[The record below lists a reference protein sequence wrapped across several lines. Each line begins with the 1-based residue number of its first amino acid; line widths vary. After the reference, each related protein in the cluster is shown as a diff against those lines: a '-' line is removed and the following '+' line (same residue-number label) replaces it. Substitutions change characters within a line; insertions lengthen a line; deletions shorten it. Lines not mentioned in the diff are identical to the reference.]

1 MNLLSTE
8 NEWFRNK
15 GSDQDVVISS
25 KIEIH
30 RNLRDFLFPDKLN
43 TEDLERVKSLVIDA
57 FNKVSDNGKYDYVNV
72 DQLDLQS
79 RRILASQG
87 VFLHEDTGKNGLGV
101 FFSGIPGIET
111 VVNNVDHIRITG
123 DAAGL
128 EFSTLYPRLKHI
140 ESQLGK
146 NLIFSSSPDIGFHTA
161 FLKNSGTGIV
171 CGLFVQLPGL
181 YMSEMLDRVIRDFLS
196 NGLSI
201 VGNFKQGTTLTDGY
215 IYQIKF
221 NDPESFNDDQAVISK
236 INECAEKL
244 INLER
249 SSLNHIIS
257 NQPVFLKD
265 RILKAY
271 YVLSKSLFINYEELL
286 NHLAFARVGIYSGWL
301 KGIKY
306 SDLTSLIFLT
316 TTGQLKFELNILG
329 REKLGLEK
337 ELISEVNILDRLRGE
352 KAKSVFQKCKI
363 LI

>member
-1 MNLLSTE
+1 MKLEKQSVAWQSNSMGK
-8 NEWFRNK
+8 F
-15 GSDQDVVISS
+15 
-25 KIEIH
+25 
-30 RNLRDFLFPDKLN
+30 DK
-43 TEDLERVKSLVIDA
+43 VKL
-57 FNKVSDNGKYDYVNV
+57 K
-72 DQLDLQS
+72 
-79 RRILASQG
+79 
-87 VFLHEDTGKNGLGV
+87 
-101 FFSGIPGIET
+101 
-111 VVNNVDHIRITG
+111 VNNFAIDMLLNYLGHN
-123 DAAGL
+123 
-128 EFSTLYPRLKHI
+128 FSK
-140 ESQLGK
+140 
-146 NLIFSSSPDIGFHTA
+146 
-161 FLKNSGTGIV
+161 
-171 CGLFVQLPGL
+171 
-181 YMSEMLDRVIRDFLS
+181 
-196 NGLSI
+196 
-201 VGNFKQGTTLTDGY
+201 
-215 IYQIKF
+215 
-221 NDPESFNDDQAVISK
+221 
-236 INECAEKL
+236 EKL

-316 TTGQLKFELNILG
+316 TTGQLKFELNLLG